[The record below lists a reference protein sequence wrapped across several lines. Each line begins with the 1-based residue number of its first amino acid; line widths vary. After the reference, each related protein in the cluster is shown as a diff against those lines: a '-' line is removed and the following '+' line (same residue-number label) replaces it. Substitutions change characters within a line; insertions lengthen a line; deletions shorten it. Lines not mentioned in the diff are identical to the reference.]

1 MSLLFNKSPSEF
13 LEAKQAV
20 EARIANGRPA
30 PSAPRVLPWTQIETI
45 PDLFQQRRIDS
56 DTSGAHVQTL
66 ARAIKPGPR
75 GARQASLE
83 AVTVFWVGDAWACVD
98 GHHRLTAYQWVK
110 HQAPVPVRVLR
121 GATLGEALQASLGD
135 NSKDRMPLTLRCKS
149 EAAWRFTLEGSMSKA
164 TIKALADVDES
175 TIAIMRRTVREFVK
189 VHPDTPPGTL
199 TWAQMRLWKRE
210 PMEMDDKD
218 AEQRAAEQLLR
229 RTEKHLKG
237 VSAGVLLRALGMHNP
252 GLVEGLF
259 QLHQTLSGTD
269 AYDANP
275 FPYITSE
282 SEENPEF

>member
-20 EARIANGRPA
+20 EARIAKGRPA
-30 PSAPRVLPWTQIETI
+30 PSVPRVLPWTQIETI

-56 DTSGAHVQTL
+56 ETSGAHIQTL
-66 ARAIKPGPR
+66 VRAIKPGPR

-83 AVTVFWVGDAWACVD
+83 AVTVLWIGDAWACVD
-98 GHHRLTAYQWVK
+98 GHHRLAAYQWVT

-121 GATLGEALQASLGD
+121 GATLGEAIQVSLGN

-164 TIKALADVDES
+164 TIKSLADVDES

-189 VHPDTPPGTL
+189 AHPDTPPETL

-210 PMEMDDKD
+210 PMEMRDKD

-229 RTEKHLKG
+229 RTQKHLKG
-237 VSAGVLLRALGMHNP
+237 VPAAVLLRALGLHNP
-252 GLVEGLF
+252 GLVEELF
-259 QLHQTLSGTD
+259 QLHQTLRGTD

-275 FPYITSE
+275 FPYIPSE